1 MKCVVVKIGTNALTN
16 ADGSINEK
24 LLADLVKQAAK
35 IRTKNNILIVTSG
48 AVGSGKSML
57 KITRHDEVTRRQI
70 FAVVGQVKL
79 MSIYSKLFTKYK
91 LHVAQMLVTKD
102 DFVHRTHY
110 LNTKNCIESLFKE
123 KVVPIMNEND
133 LVAIEELMFSDND
146 ELAGLI
152 SKMICA
158 DKLIILTNVA
168 GVYDKKG
175 NVIKEFDAGDEMPA
189 NLTAGEKSSFGKGG
203 MYNKFKTASDVAGNG
218 TEVYIASS
226 KEKDVI
232 LRIFNGEDLG
242 TKFVSKRFPPARE

>member
-1 MKCVVVKIGTNALTN
+1 MKCVVVKIGTNALTKE
-16 ADGSINEK
+16 DGNVNGT

-35 IRTKNNILIVTSG
+35 IRSKHDILIITSG

-79 MSIYSKLFTKYK
+79 MSIYSKLFLKHK
-91 LHVAQMLVTKD
+91 LNIAQMLVTKE
-102 DFVHRTHY
+102 DFSHRTHY

-123 KVVPIMNEND
+123 KIVPIMNEND
-133 LVAIEELMFSDND
+133 LVAIDELMFTDND

-158 DKLIILTNVA
+158 DKLIILTNVD

-175 NVIKEFDAGDEMPA
+175 NVIKEFQSDDEIPA
-189 NLTAGEKSSFGKGG
+189 NITTGEKSSFGKGG
-203 MYNKFKTASDVAGNG
+203 MYNKFKTATEVAKNG
-218 TEVYIASS
+218 TEVFIASS
-226 KEKDVI
+226 REKDVI
-232 LRIFNGEDLG
+232 LRIFNGENVG
-242 TKFVSKRFPPARE
+242 TKFCSNVSK

>member
-1 MKCVVVKIGTNALTN
+1 MKCLVVKIGTNALTN
-16 ADGSINEK
+16 PDGSINEP
-24 LLADLVKQAAK
+24 LLDDLVEQVAK
-35 IRTKNNILIVTSG
+35 IRGKNNVMIVTSG

-57 KITRHDEVTRRQI
+57 KIDRHDEVTRRQI

-79 MSIYSKLFTKYK
+79 MSTYSKLFAKRK
-91 LHVAQMLVTKD
+91 LNIAQMLVTKE

-123 KVVPIMNEND
+123 KIVPVMNEND
-133 LVAIEELMFSDND
+133 LVAIDELMFTDND

-158 DKLIILTNVA
+158 DKLIILTNVD

-175 NVIKEFDAGDEMPA
+175 DVIKEFFHEDEMPA
-189 NLTAGEKSSFGKGG
+189 NITAGEKSSFGKGG
-203 MYNKFKTASDVAGNG
+203 MYNKFKTAAEVAQNC
-218 TEVYIASS
+218 TEVFIANS

-232 LRIFNGEDLG
+232 LRIFNGESLG
-242 TKFVSKRFPPARE
+242 TRFVCKINK